1 MEVEAAALQRSHAFV
16 SIETQFK
23 RVRKN
28 KLLLLKVVSNCM
40 QNSPD
45 LSKINM
51 QGIHVSLTPALQNS
65 IQLRFAAL
73 LRHDAQIVRIN
84 VRLHRD
90 QTIGQIH
97 HYTATAQV
105 EVRGPDLVAHADDSD
120 AYAALDQVAQKLDQ
134 LLERKHN
141 RRKERRNHPRDIEL
155 ASALPKVGQDAEEK

>member
-1 MEVEAAALQRSHAFV
+1 M
-16 SIETQFK
+16 
-23 RVRKN
+23 
-28 KLLLLKVVSNCM
+28 SNT
-40 QNSPD
+40 PD

-90 QTIGQIH
+90 QTLVQGH

-105 EVRGPDLVAHADDSD
+105 EVRGPDLVAHADDLD
-120 AYAALDQVAQKLDQ
+120 AYAALDHVAQKLDQ
-134 LLERKHN
+134 LLARKHN
-141 RRKERRNHPRDIEL
+141 RRKERRNHLHDVEI
-155 ASALPKVGQDAEEK
+155 AANIPKISQITDDE

>member
-1 MEVEAAALQRSHAFV
+1 MLDS
-16 SIETQFK
+16 S
-23 RVRKN
+23 
-28 KLLLLKVVSNCM
+28 
-40 QNSPD
+40 D
-45 LSKINM
+45 LSKIHM
-51 QGIHVSLTPALQNS
+51 QGVHVSLTPALQNS

-90 QTIGQIH
+90 QTIGQSH

-105 EVRGPDLVAHADDSD
+105 EVRGPDLVAHADDKD

-141 RRKERRNHPRDIEL
+141 RRKQRRNHPHDVEIAAE
-155 ASALPKVGQDAEEK
+155 LPKVSSPAADV